1 MWFRGAVLA
10 LSTWAV
16 AAPITHAQAPEGAPP
31 LRLAEA
37 IRRADLGAYGNRGA
51 QGGLRSHQ
59 AGPVAAM
66 RGILPTARFEAGYVR
81 TTDPIGAFGT
91 TLRQRAITQQDFD
104 PARLNY
110 PAGVTNYSGG
120 LVLEQPLFNADAWA
134 GRRAARHAVRSAE
147 ANADW
152 TGNATRADVIKAYYG
167 AVLAQEKATAL
178 RVAVTAAREHVRL
191 TESMAKNGMV
201 TPSDALLASVKAGE
215 VEAMLL
221 EAEGAAATS
230 RLALATVIG
239 TPADTYFTL
248 PAQLPPVDAV
258 RLVANDALAAPPAE
272 RADVLAVRAAV
283 AAADAD
289 ALRAKSLYVPRINGF
304 ARYDWNSA
312 LRPFGGDNNWTVGVM
327 ASWSPFAGASEV
339 AEARSAEGR
348 RMAAEATR
356 DGAEARA
363 RLEEAQTATALRV
376 ALARLDIA
384 ERAVRQSADAHRIV
398 ARKYEGG
405 LAPVVELLDAA
416 AIETQAR
423 LGFAAARHELIVASA
438 ERHKALGGNPAALVS
453 LDAVAAIASTTDHPN
468 D

>member
-1 MWFRGAVLA
+1 
-10 LSTWAV
+10 
-16 AAPITHAQAPEGAPP
+16 
-31 LRLAEA
+31 
-37 IRRADLGAYGNRGA
+37 
-51 QGGLRSHQ
+51 
-59 AGPVAAM
+59 
-66 RGILPTARFEAGYVR
+66 
-81 TTDPIGAFGT
+81 
-91 TLRQRAITQQDFD
+91 
-104 PARLNY
+104 
-110 PAGVTNYSGG
+110 
-120 LVLEQPLFNADAWA
+120 
-134 GRRAARHAVRSAE
+134 
-147 ANADW
+147 
-152 TGNATRADVIKAYYG
+152 
-167 AVLAQEKATAL
+167 
-178 RVAVTAAREHVRL
+178 
-191 TESMAKNGMV
+191 
-201 TPSDALLASVKAGE
+201 
-215 VEAMLL
+215 
-221 EAEGAAATS
+221 
-230 RLALATVIG
+230 
-239 TPADTYFTL
+239 
-248 PAQLPPVDAV
+248 
-258 RLVANDALAAPPAE
+258 
-272 RADVLAVRAAV
+272 V